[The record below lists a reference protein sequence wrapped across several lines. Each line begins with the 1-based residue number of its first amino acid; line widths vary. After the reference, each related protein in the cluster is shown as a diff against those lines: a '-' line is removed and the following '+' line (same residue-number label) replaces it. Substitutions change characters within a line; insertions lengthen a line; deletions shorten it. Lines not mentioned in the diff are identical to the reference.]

1 MSKNKTD
8 SSGNGG
14 DATRKSNTNPSGI
27 AGKISLGADVVEKIA
42 GLVAREIPGIHSI
55 GKSSIIPFGDK
66 DRRGVDAEV
75 GEIEA
80 AVDLEAVIIY
90 GVNVEEVV
98 GKLRTR
104 LAEQIKKMT
113 GREVIEVNVKV
124 VGIHLP
130 EGEQPAKVEERRV
143 R

>member
-1 MSKNKTD
+1 MGKNT
-8 SSGNGG
+8 
-14 DATRKSNTNPSGI
+14 TNPSGI

-66 DRRGVDAEV
+66 DRRGVEAEV
-75 GEIEA
+75 GELEA
-80 AVDLEAVIIY
+80 ALDLEAVINY
-90 GVNVEEVV
+90 GVDVEEVV
-98 GKLRTR
+98 SKLRTR
-104 LAEQIKKMT
+104 LAEQLKRMT
-113 GREVIEVNVKV
+113 GRNLVEVNIKV

-130 EGEQPAKVEERRV
+130 DDEKPVNNGEQPRV